1 MSDDDYDDVPG
12 DTERRGFV
20 KFCAGAVSVLL
31 GAIPA
36 GIGDRFF
43 LDPLTKGSA
52 SSVASTDG
60 DGVQKDADGF
70 INLKVS
76 VASLPEDGTPMSV
89 KVYDDKV
96 DAWNKIPNVPIGT
109 VWLRRT
115 AEGEVIAFNTICPH
129 LGCAVDY
136 RQSNQDFFCPCHTST
151 FSLDGQRQNMIPPR
165 DMDALVTKLKPETND
180 SIWLKYQDFRAA
192 THEKIEV

>member
-1 MSDDDYDDVPG
+1 MSHDPDDVVG
-12 DTERRGFV
+12 DSERRGFV
-20 KFCAGAVSVLL
+20 KFCAATISVLL

-36 GIGDRFF
+36 GLGLGFF
-43 LDPLTKGSA
+43 LDPLTRKP
-52 SSVASTDG
+52 STADLHSDPG
-60 DGVQKDADGF
+60 GVQKDEDGF
-70 INLKVS
+70 INLKVK

-89 KVYDDKV
+89 KVFDDKI
-96 DAWNKIPNVPIGT
+96 DAWNKFKNVPVGT

-115 AEGEVIAFNTICPH
+115 DAGNVIAFNTVCPH

-136 RQSNQDFFCPCHTST
+136 RQGNQDFFCPCHTST
-151 FSLDGQRQNMIPPR
+151 FALDGKRQNMIPPR
-165 DMDALVTKLKPETND
+165 DMDGLETKLKPETDD

>member
-1 MSDDDYDDVPG
+1 MSHDSDDVVG

-20 KFCAGAVSVLL
+20 KFCAAAISVLL

-36 GIGDRFF
+36 GLGLGFF
-43 LDPLTKGSA
+43 LDPLTRDRSGADSA
-52 SSVASTDG
+52 PDP

-70 INLKVS
+70 IDLKVS
-76 VASLPEDGTPMSV
+76 VSSLPEDGTPVSV
-89 KVYDDKV
+89 KVLDDRV

-115 AEGEVIAFNTICPH
+115 EAGEVLAFNTICPH

-136 RQSNQDFFCPCHTST
+136 RQGNRDFFCPCHTST
-151 FSLDGQRQNMIPPR
+151 FALDGKRQNMIPPR
-165 DMDALVTKLKPETND
+165 DMDGLETKLKPETDD